1 MRGQTTLDFLVG
13 AAVFL
18 LAVSIVMAL
27 VPGMLDPFSLTDSS
41 DSVET
46 NRAAES
52 LATDEL
58 ATEKTPYVL
67 DEQAVD
73 TFFALEESGVRDRL
87 GMHETTSVNV
97 SLENQSGT
105 IDATGPT
112 LPDESSITTAW
123 RIVTHDGEQATI
135 RVRTW

>member
-18 LAVSIVMAL
+18 LAVSIVMAM

-41 DSVET
+41 DSVVA

-67 DEQAVD
+67 DKQAVD
-73 TFFALEESGVRDRL
+73 TFFSPDETDVKDRL
-87 GMHETTSVNV
+87 AMHETTAINV
-97 SLENQSGT
+97 SLENQTRT
-105 IDATGPT
+105 INTTGPT
-112 LPDESSITTAW
+112 LPDDTSVTTAW
-123 RIVTHDGEQATI
+123 RIVTYDGEQATI
-135 RVRTW
+135 RVRIW

>member
-18 LAVSIVMAL
+18 LAVSIVIAM
-27 VPGMLDPFSLTDSS
+27 VPGMLDPFSLTESS
-41 DSVET
+41 DSVAA

-52 LATDEL
+52 LATDGLVSEN
-58 ATEKTPYVL
+58 TPYVL
-67 DEQAVD
+67 DEQAVN
-73 TFFALEESGVRDRL
+73 TFFTLDETAVKDRL
-87 GMHETTSVNV
+87 GMHESTSINV

-105 IDATGPT
+105 VDTTGPT
-112 LPDESSITTAW
+112 LPDDTSVTTAW
-123 RIVTHDGEQATI
+123 RIVTHEGEQATI